1 MFPSSPQHH
10 PLMRPQRWFLSIFC
24 LICCCT
30 FANAMHNACM
40 MKMTSIT
47 RDHRETFTSKMIRLC
62 EKFVGK
68 DHDADEIGIDDQYT
82 QFFYSK
88 DVTPDV
94 RDWIYNNR
102 YSVYHLVDDITFR
115 DLDDLIAQVNARG
128 MEWDEEWEPLDK
140 DSKTR
145 GGLFG

>member
-1 MFPSSPQHH
+1 
-10 PLMRPQRWFLSIFC
+10 
-24 LICCCT
+24 
-30 FANAMHNACM
+30 
-40 MKMTSIT
+40 
-47 RDHRETFTSKMIRLC
+47 MIRLC

-88 DVTPDV
+88 DVASNV
-94 RDWIYNNR
+94 KDWIYNNR
-102 YSVYHLVDDITFR
+102 YNVYHLVEDITFN

-145 GGLFG
+145 GGLFGWDGHIIALRNLLKLLPHQKVPQFFVCDLVDDIIKSSIFFLLWIPQKSL